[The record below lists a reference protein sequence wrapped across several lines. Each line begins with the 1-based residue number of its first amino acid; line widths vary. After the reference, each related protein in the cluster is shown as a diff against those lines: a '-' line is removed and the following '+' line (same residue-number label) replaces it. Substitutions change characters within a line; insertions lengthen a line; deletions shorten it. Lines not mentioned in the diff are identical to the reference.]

1 MSDNDLVLNEFEKI
15 IPSFNDSPYERI
27 LAIGDIHGKFDKF
40 QSLWNK
46 LEVTDKDLVIFLG
59 DYIDR
64 GESVADVLQWILI
77 NSKKKNFIFLR
88 GNHEQFMLNSFDE
101 KNHDEFFNTWI
112 TNGGAETLMGLKA
125 STTRLNTKHVLKF
138 FETLPIGF
146 YMEVGKRKYF
156 FCHAGVRNGIPLDQQ
171 SAEDLLWIRYEFL
184 DNYDGEEII
193 IVGHTKVQDFSNLE
207 GKPLIPE
214 GKTPIPMKVPNRNIV
229 MMDTGPYLLDGKM
242 SCLDIL
248 SGKIWLSDD

>member
-88 GNHEQFMLNSFDE
+88 GNHEQFMLNSFDK

-193 IVGHTKVQDFSNLE
+193 IVGHTKVQKFFDF
-207 GKPLIPE
+207 E
-214 GKTPIPMKVPNRNIV
+214 GKTPIPIKVPNRNIV
-229 MMDTGPYLLDGKM
+229 MMDTGPYLPDGKM

>member
-101 KNHDEFFNTWI
+101 KKHDEFFYTWI

-125 STTRLNTKHVLKF
+125 SITRLNTKHVLKF

-184 DNYDGEEII
+184 DNYDGEETI
-193 IVGHTKVQDFSNLE
+193 IVGHTKVQKFFDF
-207 GKPLIPE
+207 E

-229 MMDTGPYLLDGKM
+229 MMDTGPYLPDGKM

-248 SGKIWLSDD
+248 SGKIWISDD